1 MRAAR
6 ILLSALFALYFAIT
20 AGLAFDRA
28 IIGESDRALQ
38 QFRVDLDGATAM
50 LRRPNLNDQDLTNLK
65 VVLEKIRTS
74 TAERS
79 LRLLVPLA
87 EVSQQLSTLG
97 PAPASGQSE
106 DRGVSQSRADLTAT
120 RDKLQSIKSQFD
132 VITVESEQASRS
144 VSAMQRDQFFERIFD
159 RSRSILNSS
168 LWVDLAAGIGVLFT
182 GLAMMLRNWWAD
194 VSATAGP
201 KARAIDPRPVV

>member
-6 ILLSALFALYFAIT
+6 ILLSALLALYFAIS

-87 EVSQQLSTLG
+87 EISQQLSTLG
-97 PAPASGQSE
+97 PAPASDQNE
-106 DRGVSQSRADLTAT
+106 DKGVAQSRADLTAT

-144 VSAMQRDQFFERIFD
+144 VSAMQR
-159 RSRSILNSS
+159 L
-168 LWVDLAAGIGVLFT
+168 
-182 GLAMMLRNWWAD
+182 
-194 VSATAGP
+194 
-201 KARAIDPRPVV
+201 RAINLLIGGR